1 MGIKKRT
8 ITLLLI
14 STLLY
19 PFSCENVHAQQQ
31 PNALISGLIIDE
43 ETIKPLENVIV
54 FLANTFWGKSTD
66 TLGKFILTNIESGE
80 YDLIISRVGY
90 IRQTKHLQ
98 VNKNDTLFYEIK
110 LVAQPIQAG
119 EVEIL
124 GERSESVKPNLNLF
138 PMANDNAYCVYGNG
152 ESLPIGILF
161 TDSALYMYALD
172 TALVDSEK
180 YIRLWLLYYNL
191 MEQPF
196 ELNPVDCIKI
206 NVQGKNRI
214 YKNIKPENKSSI
226 LQMIPNEGV
235 VRIIKERVAQTI
247 QTLLLFQK
255 LIQPGYIRSRGINI
269 DAKQGTDYDKS
280 GKMEIR
286 WNFQKDPALKGASTD
301 YISSIYS
308 LCVSDGLL
316 KRHIVYPNNGVHGF
330 LFFPYPGLE
339 WKSTNNRFDEAFDN
353 QYELEIITP
362 TETKTIV
369 FTPH

>member
-1 MGIKKRT
+1 
-8 ITLLLI
+8 
-14 STLLY
+14 
-19 PFSCENVHAQQQ
+19 
-31 PNALISGLIIDE
+31 
-43 ETIKPLENVIV
+43 
-54 FLANTFWGKSTD
+54 
-66 TLGKFILTNIESGE
+66 
-80 YDLIISRVGY
+80 
-90 IRQTKHLQ
+90 
-98 VNKNDTLFYEIK
+98 
-110 LVAQPIQAG
+110 
-119 EVEIL
+119 
-124 GERSESVKPNLNLF
+124 
-138 PMANDNAYCVYGNG
+138 
-152 ESLPIGILF
+152 
-161 TDSALYMYALD
+161 MYALD

-196 ELNPVDCIKI
+196 ELNPVDCIII

-214 YKNIKPENKSSI
+214 YKNIKPENKSKI
-226 LQMIPNEGV
+226 LQMIPNEEV

-255 LIQPGYIRSRGINI
+255 LIQPGYIRSIGINI

-339 WKSTNNRFDEAFDN
+339 WKSTNNRFDEAFEN
-353 QYELEIITP
+353 QYELEIRTP
-362 TETKTIV
+362 TETKIIV
-369 FTPH
+369 FTAH